1 MGFRDIGLDMAR
13 MWDESWCETDDRM
26 LTCLMKWRSLPCQI
40 LEVLEIFAE
49 RGLFAGL
56 EALGFPTCI

>member
-40 LEVLEIFAE
+40 LEVGANQGLR
-49 RGLFAGL
+49 RGGICC
-56 EALGFPTCI
+56 ECPE